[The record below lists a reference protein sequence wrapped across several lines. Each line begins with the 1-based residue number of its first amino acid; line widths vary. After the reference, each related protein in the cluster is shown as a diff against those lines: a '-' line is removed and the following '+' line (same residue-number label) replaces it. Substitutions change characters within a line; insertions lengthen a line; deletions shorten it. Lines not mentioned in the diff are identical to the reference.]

1 MRSELPPSHGPW
13 ASNPKSPLVAARRRW
28 IGELA
33 ISTYNLETHSSSLE
47 LGGIALSHLGHI
59 PLSNIMGSIGPTRA
73 TNGNPVVNSSAPV
86 NGNSAAAANGGHL
99 EPIAVVGMSCRLP
112 GDASDTQKLWELLIQ
127 GRSAWSKTPK
137 DRFNQEAF
145 HDPSAE
151 GKPGRVRTYHIS
163 AQSGLGPIQNVQ
175 LTNYSLDKHGRW
187 TFSER

>member
-1 MRSELPPSHGPW
+1 M
-13 ASNPKSPLVAARRRW
+13 
-28 IGELA
+28 
-33 ISTYNLETHSSSLE
+33 E
-47 LGGIALSHLGHI
+47 LGGIALSHLDHI
-59 PLSNIMGSIGPTRA
+59 PLSNIMGSLGPTRA
-73 TNGNPVVNSSAPV
+73 MNGNPVVNGSAPV
-86 NGNSAAAANGGHL
+86 DGNSLEAA
-99 EPIAVVGMSCRLP
+99 IAVVGMSCRLP

-163 AQSGLGPIQNVQ
+163 TQQFDLGPIQNVQ
-175 LTNYSLDKHGRW
+175 LTTYSLDKYRRW

>member
-1 MRSELPPSHGPW
+1 
-13 ASNPKSPLVAARRRW
+13 VAARCLW
-28 IGELA
+28 VPTTLGELT

-47 LGGIALSHLGHI
+47 LGGIALSHFGHI
-59 PLSNIMGSIGPTRA
+59 SLSNIMGSLGPTRA
-73 TNGNPVVNSSAPV
+73 MNGNPVGNGSAPV
-86 NGNSAAAANGGHL
+86 NGDSPAAANGGHL
-99 EPIAVVGMSCRLP
+99 EPIAVVGMSCRLS
-112 GDASDTQKLWELLIQ
+112 GDASDTQKLWELLIK

-163 AQSGLGPIQNVQ
+163 ARQSGLGPIQNVQ
-175 LTNYSLDKHGRW
+175 LTTYSLDKYRRW